1 MDQKLRLLLRDLVFL
16 SDRINLCDHIAFF
29 YDIAHFDVEL
39 FDLTAYLR
47 AHVDQIPSI
56 NLSRSRH
63 RASDTALLKPRGK
76 GLRCLFLLKKF
87 TV

>member
-16 SDRINLCDHIAFF
+16 RNGIDLCDHITLLNL
-29 YDIAHFDVEL
+29 ITNFDVEL
-39 FDLTAYLR
+39 FDLTAYLC
-47 AHVDQIPSI
+47 AHIDQIPSV
-56 NLSRSRH
+56 NLARSRH
-63 RASDTALLKPRGK
+63 SASDTALLKPCDK